1 MGNIC
6 LCISYDGSQYR
17 GFQTQSEGNT
27 IQDKIEEAL
36 LKVTGE
42 RIRIHGSGRT
52 DAGVHART
60 QFIHFSSTIEVPI
73 EKWPVAL
80 NCLLPDDIVVQASYQ
95 VPPEFHSRISAKSK
109 TYKYTVNYSQVI
121 DVFQRHMQYHYPRRL
136 KLAEM
141 EQAALY
147 FVGEHDFTS
156 FSSVHSSSK
165 NPVRTI
171 HDLQIV
177 HSLQNNCS
185 TRLEMYVT
193 GNGFLQ
199 HMVRIIMGTLLDVG
213 TGKKR
218 ADDIPNIL
226 SAKNRLLAGPTAPPH
241 GLVLWDV
248 IYPEY
253 FGIAIESLSKQ

>member
-1 MGNIC
+1 MSNIC
-6 LCISYDGSQYR
+6 LCISYDGSQYK
-17 GFQTQSEGNT
+17 GFQTQSDGNT

-42 RIRIHGSGRT
+42 IVRIHGSGRT

-60 QFIHFSSTIEVPI
+60 QFIHFSTTVQVPLN
-73 EKWPVAL
+73 KWPVAL
-80 NCLLPDDIVVQASYQ
+80 NCLLPDDIVVQASFH
-95 VPPEFHSRISAKSK
+95 VPPEFHSRKSALSK
-109 TYKYTVNYSQVI
+109 TYKYTVNYSQII
-121 DVFQRHMQYHYPRRL
+121 DVFHRHMQYHYPRRL
-136 KLAEM
+136 KLSEM
-141 EQAALY
+141 EKAARY

-171 HDLQIV
+171 YDLRIV
-177 HSLQNNCS
+177 HSLQNDCS

-218 ADDIPNIL
+218 AEDIPNIL
-226 SAKNRLLAGPTAPPH
+226 SAKNRLFAGPTAPSH
-241 GLVLWDV
+241 GLILWDV

-253 FGIAIESLSKQ
+253 FGVAIESCSKQ